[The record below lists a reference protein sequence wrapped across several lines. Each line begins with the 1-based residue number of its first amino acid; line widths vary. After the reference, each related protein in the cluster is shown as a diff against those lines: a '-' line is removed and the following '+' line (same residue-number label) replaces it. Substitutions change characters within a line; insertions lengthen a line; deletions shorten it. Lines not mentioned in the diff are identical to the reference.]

1 MSEFFR
7 PYEGIKPYI
16 FVSYSHKDS
25 NRVLDIV
32 CPLHV
37 QKYRVWYDE
46 GIPAG
51 CDWPDNIAS
60 HMLNAAT
67 VLFFISASSLASI
80 NCFNEIKEAL
90 QQQKPVLSLR
100 LDDTPILPK
109 SEWEPLIEKTTHLH
123 YKVESGEKIDQ
134 VILEHGKISPDF
146 LGDGTSDK
154 KKTVTGQ
161 RFNIW
166 MLATIAGVLLLTG
179 TAVGTY
185 GLTNHWFDDYLRI
198 AQPTAVVA
206 AVTPVPTATP
216 TAVPTIDLQGPWA
229 TMLSDYATFPDEQ
242 QERAVRAALNQP
254 DGDVLQSDL
263 LKITQLHFCG
273 NMTLKTNDGIRFD
286 ENGTCTVN
294 SAPVIQGSI
303 EDLSPISGMLALER
317 LSLVCQRIDS
327 LDQLALLERLT
338 VLNVAGNPIEIIGN
352 LSGMVSLQ
360 TLHLEH
366 TNVRDLSGL
375 TGLQRLKTV
384 TVSAEMFPLNL
395 DAATQKFDVMLTR

>member
-1 MSEFFR
+1 MI
-7 PYEGIKPYI
+7 G
-16 FVSYSHKDS
+16 
-25 NRVLDIV
+25 
-32 CPLHV
+32 
-37 QKYRVWYDE
+37 
-46 GIPAG
+46 
-51 CDWPDNIAS
+51 
-60 HMLNAAT
+60 
-67 VLFFISASSLASI
+67 
-80 NCFNEIKEAL
+80 
-90 QQQKPVLSLR
+90 
-100 LDDTPILPK
+100 
-109 SEWEPLIEKTTHLH
+109 
-123 YKVESGEKIDQ
+123 
-134 VILEHGKISPDF
+134 PDF
-146 LGDGTSDK
+146 LGDGTNDK
-154 KKTVTGQ
+154 MKTVTGQ
-161 RFNIW
+161 HFNIW

-185 GLTNHWFDDYLRI
+185 GLANHWFDDYLRI
-198 AQPTAVVA
+198 AQPTVVVA
-206 AVTPVPTATP
+206 AVTPVPTTTP
-216 TAVPTIDLQGPWA
+216 TAMPTIDLQGPWA

-273 NMTLKTNDGIRFD
+273 NMALKTNDGIRFD

-303 EDLSPISGMLALER
+303 EDLSLIAGMLALER
-317 LSLVCQRIDS
+317 LSLAYQRIDS

-338 VLNVAGNPIEIIGN
+338 ELNVAGNPIETTGN

-360 TLHLEH
+360 ILHLEH

-375 TGLQRLKTV
+375 TGLLRLKTV